1 MQADKVIQKSVF
13 DPIRPKFASAIN
25 DATKAMSTIPQEELK
40 MYLRRGYP
48 HLKSKLEG
56 CEKMDDLLTVLADEC
71 SLTNVTLLQAVADRF
86 KLKAAKE
93 FIQKYQEEVDKFC
106 KDTLLE
112 KCIGETISS
121 DSSLK
126 CETMTLSIR
135 GAVADYTFKDA
146 KELVE
151 YASGKCESRVRI
163 NVIKEDN
170 SFTITCSFPLTLSEP
185 LIASAIENLKLLK
198 NKGLLKLTVG
208 YGVVYDEVCIESKS
222 ISIVMFVK

>member
-135 GAVADYTFKDA
+135 GAVADHTFKDA

-185 LIASAIENLKLLK
+185 LIASAIENLELLK

-222 ISIVMFVK
+222 ISIVTFVK